1 MKRIITFIMVI
12 AFTIPSFA
20 QFETNRSR
28 SRYNRDDTE
37 RYYGLRLGMNVA
49 CTSSETTHF
58 DTNPR
63 TGLVIGGVYGIQL
76 TRNAPLWLELGLMYS
91 EKGGKTHVEANNGE
105 NQKVT
110 YRLGYLQL
118 PVVVKYNINLDD
130 DLYLQPFL
138 GGYLSLGVSGKTKN
152 YATRES
158 ESVFD
163 HMNRF
168 DGGLRAG
175 CGLEYKMMYIEAG
188 YDLGLANITKDD
200 FDATKTRCLFI
211 NLGINF

>member
-1 MKRIITFIMVI
+1 MKRIITLIMVI

-20 QFETNRSR
+20 QFETNRGR

-49 CTSSETTHF
+49 STSSESNTF

-63 TGLVIGGVYGIQL
+63 TGLVIGFAYGMQL
-76 TRNAPLWLELGLMYS
+76 SKYHPLWLEASLLYS
-91 EKGGKTHVEANNGE
+91 EKGGKTHQDGD
-105 NQKVT
+105 KVT

-118 PVVVKYNINLDD
+118 PIVAKYGINMDD
-130 DLYLQPFL
+130 DLYLQPFF
-138 GGYLSLGVSGKTKN
+138 GGYLSVGITGKMKN
-152 YATRES
+152 YGTRES

-163 HMNRF
+163 NMKRF

-175 CGLEYKMMYIEAG
+175 CGLEYKMMYVEVG
-188 YDLGLANITKDD
+188 YDLGLANIAKDE
-200 FDATKTRCLFI
+200 FDNTKTRCFFV

>member
-1 MKRIITFIMVI
+1 MKRIITLIMVI

-20 QFETNRSR
+20 QFETNRGR

-49 CTSSETTHF
+49 STSSESNTF

-63 TGLVIGGVYGIQL
+63 TGLVIGFAYGMQL
-76 TRNAPLWLELGLMYS
+76 SKHHPLWLEASLLYS
-91 EKGGKTHVEANNGE
+91 EKGGKTHQDGD
-105 NQKVT
+105 KVT

-118 PVVVKYNINLDD
+118 PIVAKYGINMDD
-130 DLYLQPFL
+130 DLYLQPFF
-138 GGYLSLGVSGKTKN
+138 GGYLSVGITGKMKN
-152 YATRES
+152 YGTRES

-163 HMNRF
+163 NMKRF

-175 CGLEYKMMYIEAG
+175 CGLEYKMMYVEVG
-188 YDLGLANITKDD
+188 YDLGLANIAKDE
-200 FDATKTRCLFI
+200 FDNTKTRCFFV

>member
-1 MKRIITFIMVI
+1 MKRIITLIMVI

-20 QFETNRSR
+20 QFETNRGR

-49 CTSSETTHF
+49 STSSESNTF

-63 TGLVIGGVYGIQL
+63 TGLVIGFAYGMQL
-76 TRNAPLWLELGLMYS
+76 SKYHPLWLEASLLYS
-91 EKGGKTHVEANNGE
+91 EKGGKTHQDGD
-105 NQKVT
+105 KVT

-118 PVVVKYNINLDD
+118 PIIAKYGINMDD
-130 DLYLQPFL
+130 DLYLQPFF
-138 GGYLSLGVSGKTKN
+138 GGYLSVGITGKMKN
-152 YATRES
+152 YGTRES

-163 HMNRF
+163 NMKRF
-168 DGGLRAG
+168 DGGLRDG
-175 CGLEYKMMYIEAG
+175 CGLEYKMMYVEVG
-188 YDLGLANITKDD
+188 YDLGLANIAKDE
-200 FDATKTRCLFI
+200 FDNTKTRCFFV

>member
-1 MKRIITFIMVI
+1 MKRIITLIMVI

-20 QFETNRSR
+20 QFETNRGR

-49 CTSSETTHF
+49 STSSESNAF

-63 TGLVIGGVYGIQL
+63 TGLVIGFAYGMQL
-76 TRNAPLWLELGLMYS
+76 SKHHPLWLEASLLYS
-91 EKGGKTHVEANNGE
+91 EKGGKTHQDGD
-105 NQKVT
+105 KVT

-118 PVVVKYNINLDD
+118 PIVAKYGINMDD
-130 DLYLQPFL
+130 DLYLQPFF
-138 GGYLSLGVSGKTKN
+138 GGYLSVGITGKMKN
-152 YATRES
+152 YGTSES

-163 HMNRF
+163 NMKRF

-175 CGLEYKMMYIEAG
+175 CGLEYKMMYVEVG
-188 YDLGLANITKDD
+188 YDLGLANIAKDE
-200 FDATKTRCLFI
+200 FDNTKTRCFFV